1 MQKNIKVSFL
11 VAAYN
16 IEKYIKECIDSLINQ
31 TLKDIEI
38 IAINDGSTDKT
49 IEILQS
55 YNDERLKII
64 TQENQGLSS
73 VRKNGVKLAQG
84 EYVIFIDGDDF
95 VKDDYAEKTYNIAKK
110 HNADMVVT
118 DYYEHYGHTPPHTP
132 RYMKDCILLTNKQIN
147 DKISI
152 VDKNDCLESILSG
165 GKNIKNAVWNKII
178 KTDIIKKHSFPV
190 GVFLAEDLCIT
201 TKNIFLSNKIVKLNE
216 AFYYYRRGDTN
227 MSSIAVKTYKGF
239 IDFYFVLDNLIIF
252 FKEHLNKEVPGFI
265 QKIEKRK
272 IKDFY
277 IEFLKFTP
285 NPKNKNYIKLL
296 EFVKEHISEIF
307 EFENFKERK
316 LKYRFLLQYIHKT
329 DDLNKIYKI
338 LILFYKINRL
348 FSRRPKKEL
357 L

>member
-1 MQKNIKVSFL
+1 MQKNIKVSFI
-11 VAAYN
+11 VPIYN
-16 IEKYIKECIDSLINQ
+16 KEKHLRECIDSLIKQ
-31 TLKDIEI
+31 SLQSVEI

-49 IEILQS
+49 LEILES
-55 YNDERLKII
+55 YNDERLKIV
-64 TQENQGLSS
+64 TQSNQGSS
-73 VRKNGVKLAQG
+73 AARNHGIELAQG
-84 EYVIFIDGDDF
+84 EYVIFVDADDF

-110 HNADMVVT
+110 HKADMVVT
-118 DYYEHYGHTPPHTP
+118 DYHEYYDYTLPCTQ
-132 RYMKDCILLTNKQIN
+132 RYIKDCVLLTNKQIN
-147 DKISI
+147 DKISV
-152 VDKNDCLESILSG
+152 VDKNDCLNSILSNRG
-165 GKNIKNAVWNKII
+165 VKNSVCTKVINTNIVKN
-178 KTDIIKKHSFPV
+178 TQFPV
-190 GVFLAEDLCIT
+190 GIFLAEDLCIT
-201 TKNIFLSNKIVKLNE
+201 TKNIFLSDKIVKLNE

-296 EFVKEHISEIF
+296 EFVKEHIFEIF

-329 DDLNKIYKI
+329 DDLNKICKT

-348 FSRRPKKEL
+348 FSRKQKKEL